1 MKHEFRLAF
10 KNFFSDYQAILSPN
24 EQLLHLTRMNASKV
38 RVMKASL
45 FEMEVADDGMFIIFS
60 QLFSGIT
67 WRLWARVSTQRIR
80 IFQIPPIAK
89 QVIPSMHCS
98 FAPCIFIST

>member
-1 MKHEFRLAF
+1 MKHEFRLALT
-10 KNFFSDYQAILSPN
+10 NFSLSDYQAILSPN

-60 QLFSGIT
+60 QL
-67 WRLWARVSTQRIR
+67 
-80 IFQIPPIAK
+80 
-89 QVIPSMHCS
+89 
-98 FAPCIFIST
+98 ISLA